1 MFSTSICGSEWVYLV
16 RLKFASSVSSE
27 RNREFSF
34 VLNGRKVA
42 AEFKASEIA
51 GSDDDLLQYFLVR
64 TSDASITL
72 APDANSDTSAITEVA
87 IILFDASHGEG
98 LQVISW

>member
-1 MFSTSICGSEWVYLV
+1 V
-16 RLKFASSVSSE
+16 RSGQ
-27 RNREFSF
+27 NREFSF

-42 AEFKASEIA
+42 AEFEASEIA

-64 TSDASITL
+64 PDDSSITL

-87 IILFDASHGEG
+87 IILFDTSHGEG
-98 LQVISW
+98 LQVIPW